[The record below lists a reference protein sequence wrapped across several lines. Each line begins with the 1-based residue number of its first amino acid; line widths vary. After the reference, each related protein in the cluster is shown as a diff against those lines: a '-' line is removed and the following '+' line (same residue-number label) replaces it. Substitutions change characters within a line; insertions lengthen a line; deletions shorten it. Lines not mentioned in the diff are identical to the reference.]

1 MNNFYIKPRVL
12 VVPFIFTYKEIQLII
27 FVTNLLLISKYDINK
42 SYINRFFSKNVL
54 IFDKED
60 KQDNFTTRYLV

>member
-54 IFDKED
+54 IFDKEE